1 MNSSYAARGSLLLFC
16 FALIAAALCIPALL
30 AAADTVSLLSFGDA
44 GFGDDDTTV
53 FQNARDS
60 TAANGQVLEIPAGSY
75 NISPIYF
82 PSGADVQCDAGVT
95 VNANDGYGRV
105 AIMLNLAANNI
116 TLTGPGGSVD
126 PSVSTCVFQM
136 PLVFAQSSNDGSEYR
151 HCMAIYGG
159 ADNVNV
165 SGIACNHAGG
175 DGIYVTQAT
184 NVTVSNSIF
193 SPNYRNG
200 RSLTGRTN
208 HVTFTGDQFL
218 NQRNTNSGFDIEP
231 NLPTDFVKDL
241 NFDQSAFNNNELAG
255 LCVCISKLDGTS
267 EPISITVTNS
277 VANGNG
283 DANGFTG
290 KNGLFFDNNN
300 GGPDNDGSP
309 IRFPQRHQFLH
320 RQFRLCGRHWKVVW
334 ERGSRQFYKRDRHKP
349 IYRWDGRSACWWQC
363 GRWSIG
369 LRWIELLS
377 RKCPL
382 LTNKREQH
390 QWKHV
395 LLFRPLRQ
403 RQQL

>member
-1 MNSSYAARGSLLLFC
+1 LYSGTRC
-16 FALIAAALCIPALL
+16 
-30 AAADTVSLLSFGDA
+30 AADTVSLLSFGDA

-53 FQNARDS
+53 FQNALDS

-82 PSGADVQCDAGVT
+82 PSGANVQCDAGVT

-116 TLTGPGGSVD
+116 TLTGVGGSVD

-175 DGIYVTQAT
+175 DGSNPSGFL
-184 NVTVSNSIF
+184 NVT
-193 SPNYRNG
+193 
-200 RSLTGRTN
+200 
-208 HVTFTGDQFL
+208 
-218 NQRNTNSGFDIEP
+218 
-231 NLPTDFVKDL
+231 
-241 NFDQSAFNNNELAG
+241 NFF
-255 LCVCISKLDGTS
+255 
-267 EPISITVTNS
+267 
-277 VANGNG
+277 
-283 DANGFTG
+283 
-290 KNGLFFDNNN
+290 
-300 GGPDNDGSP
+300 
-309 IRFPQRHQFLH
+309 H
-320 RQFRLCGRHWKVVW
+320 RQFRLCGRQWKVVW

-403 RQQL
+403 RHQL